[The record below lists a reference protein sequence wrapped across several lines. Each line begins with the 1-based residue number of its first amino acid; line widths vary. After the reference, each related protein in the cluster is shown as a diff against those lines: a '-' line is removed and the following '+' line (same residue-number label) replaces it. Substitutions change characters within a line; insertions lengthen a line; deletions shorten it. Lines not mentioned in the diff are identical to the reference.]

1 HHSMLVVKGRIAAAN
16 DEITF
21 KCSSRFVDGPAGPQ
35 NRRESMVWTER
46 LQSYQGCSEL
56 HRRSGIELFVGGLRR
71 DCCSLN
77 RFRQNALNA
86 GDRCQISR
94 LGYWG
99 RRLTI
104 HRRTWE

>member
-1 HHSMLVVKGRIAAAN
+1 
-16 DEITF
+16 
-21 KCSSRFVDGPAGPQ
+21 
-35 NRRESMVWTER
+35 MVWTER
-46 LQSYQGCSEL
+46 LQSYQGGGEL
-56 HRRSGIELFVGGLRR
+56 HGRSGIELFVGGLRR

-104 HRRTWE
+104 HRRTWEWRRGTIHFRLRARCRGRLGKSNSTGEKVRRDDQDSIAKK